1 MKQAALPRRDRL
13 IDAALVV
20 FARKGVD
27 AANIKEIGSEA
38 GVAPGLIYHYFPN
51 KEALLAAAV
60 ERHGFLPQ
68 LRQMLAIAPTT
79 PATDV
84 LPEIARSMY
93 ALLTDRVD
101 LLRVVMGRAQTH
113 VEMRERVEELTR
125 EAQGLLV
132 EYLRA
137 RAQAGELRPHAYD
150 VSARMLLFT
159 VVMWRL
165 ADSPPDQ
172 LPEAIRLLLNGL
184 AP

>member
-1 MKQAALPRRDRL
+1 
-13 IDAALVV
+13 
-20 FARKGVD
+20 
-27 AANIKEIGSEA
+27 
-38 GVAPGLIYHYFPN
+38 
-51 KEALLAAAV
+51 
-60 ERHGFLPQ
+60 
-68 LRQMLAIAPTT
+68 
-79 PATDV
+79 V

-172 LPEAIRLLLNGL
+172 LAEAIKVLLDGM
-184 AP
+184 AA